1 MDSSEP
7 LEELC
12 RRLKA
17 SDRGAFEQVFRRLRE
32 GLLRYV
38 RSIVERD
45 AVAHDLVQDVFVYL
59 WSLRETLDP
68 SRPLKAYLYRMAR
81 NRAYRFLRDERAHA
95 SKHATLKRQAPAQT
109 PCSEQQDARIDAAVL
124 SQRLHVWIGALPE
137 RQREALLLSRFHG
150 LTHRETAAIMDI
162 SPRTVNNHIMRAL
175 EHLQE
180 RIETFEPT
188 RTEP

>member
-95 SKHATLKRQAPAQT
+95 AKHAILKRQTSAQT
-109 PCSEQQDARIDAAVL
+109 PGSEEQDARIDAAGL
-124 SQRLHVWIGALPE
+124 SQRL
-137 RQREALLLSRFHG
+137 
-150 LTHRETAAIMDI
+150 
-162 SPRTVNNHIMRAL
+162 
-175 EHLQE
+175 
-180 RIETFEPT
+180 
-188 RTEP
+188 

>member
-38 RSIVERD
+38 RSIVESD
-45 AVAHDLVQDVFVYL
+45 
-59 WSLRETLDP
+59 
-68 SRPLKAYLYRMAR
+68 
-81 NRAYRFLRDERAHA
+81 
-95 SKHATLKRQAPAQT
+95 
-109 PCSEQQDARIDAAVL
+109 
-124 SQRLHVWIGALPE
+124 
-137 RQREALLLSRFHG
+137 
-150 LTHRETAAIMDI
+150 AAIMDV
-162 SPRTVNNHIMRAL
+162 SPQTVNNHIMRAL
-175 EHLQE
+175 ERLQE

-188 RTEP
+188 RMEP

>member
-1 MDSSEP
+1 MSSSET

-17 SDRGAFEQVFRRLRE
+17 SDRGAFEQVFRQLRE

-38 RSIVERD
+38 RSIVESD
-45 AVAHDLVQDVFVYL
+45 TVAHDLVQDVFVYL
-59 WSLRETLDP
+59 WGLRETLDP

-81 NRAYRFLRDERAHA
+81 NHAYRFLRDERAHA
-95 SKHATLKRQAPAQT
+95 EKHEILKRQASAQT
-109 PCSEQQDARIDAAVL
+109 TGSDELEARLDAEVL
-124 SQRLHVWIGALPE
+124 NRRLRAWIGALPE

-150 LTHRETAAIMDI
+150 LSHREIASLMGV
-162 SPRTVNNHIMRAL
+162 SPRTVNNHIVRAL

-180 RIETFEPT
+180 RVETFEPT
-188 RTEP
+188 RMEP

>member
-59 WSLRETLDP
+59 WGLRETLDP

-95 SKHATLKRQAPAQT
+95 EKHEILKRQASAQT
-109 PCSEQQDARIDAAVL
+109 TGSDELEARLDAEVL
-124 SQRLHVWIGALPE
+124 SRRLRAWIGALPK
-137 RQREALLLSRFHG
+137 RQREALLLSRIHG
-150 LTHRETAAIMDI
+150 LSHREIASIMGV
-162 SPRTVNNHIMRAL
+162 SPRTVNNHIVRAL

-180 RIETFEPT
+180 RVETFEPT
-188 RTEP
+188 RMEP

>member
-59 WSLRETLDP
+59 WNLRETLDP

-95 SKHATLKRQAPAQT
+95 AKHAILKRQTAAQT
-109 PCSEQQDARIDAAVL
+109 PGPEQQDARIDAAVL
-124 SQRLHVWIGALPE
+124 SQKLRVWIGALPE

-150 LTHRETAAIMDI
+150 LSHREIAAIMDI

-175 EHLQE
+175 ERLQE

>member
-1 MDSSEP
+1 MNSSET

-38 RSIVERD
+38 RSIVEND

-59 WSLRETLDP
+59 WGLRETLDP

-81 NRAYRFLRDERAHA
+81 NRAYRFLRDERTHA
-95 SKHATLKRQAPAQT
+95 AKHAILKRQTAAQT
-109 PCSEQQDARIDAAVL
+109 PGPEAEDARIDADVL
-124 SQRLHVWIGALPE
+124 TQRLHTWIAALPD

-150 LTHRETAAIMDI
+150 LSHREIAAIMEV
-162 SPRTVNNHIMRAL
+162 SPRTVNNHVMRAL

-188 RTEP
+188 RMEP

>member
-1 MDSSEP
+1 MNSSET

-38 RSIVERD
+38 RSIVEND

-68 SRPLKAYLYRMAR
+68 ARPLKAYLYRMAR
-81 NRAYRFLRDERAHA
+81 NRALRFLRDERAHA
-95 SKHATLKRQAPAQT
+95 AKHVILKQQASAQT
-109 PCSEQQDARIDAAVL
+109 PGPEAQDARIDADVL
-124 SQRLHVWIGALPE
+124 NQRLRRWIAALPE

-150 LTHRETAAIMDI
+150 LSHREIAAIMEV

-175 EHLQE
+175 EHLQA

-188 RTEP
+188 RMEP